1 MASFTDKR
9 INRSFRRNEGKAGR
23 SSTSGAIPPRGNQ
36 SRGPVFR
43 DSADG
48 EIASRRPRCSD
59 YRRAIEE
66 RKNPRETFPRT
77 NVSFL
82 LICSRETGDSSKSRL
97 RSNGNRVELFSFRV
111 SIIVPILSI
120 LFEDETRD
128 VAYLSW
134 DNFELFPTWV
144 KCNITCPRVESR
156 RFGIISG
163 FALYKYV
170 IVKYIFP
177 LFSSRNEILKFLFK

>member
-66 RKNPRETFPRT
+66 RKNPRETFP
-77 NVSFL
+77 SFL
-82 LICSRETGDSSKSRL
+82 SVREKPGDSSKSRL

-163 FALYKYV
+163 FALYRYV

-177 LFSSRNEILKFLFK
+177 LFSSRYLEISK

>member
-97 RSNGNRVELFSFRV
+97 RSNGNRVEERVIFLSSFDNRPDLIHLVRRRNSGRCLFIMGQFR
-111 SIIVPILSI
+111 
-120 LFEDETRD
+120 
-128 VAYLSW
+128 
-134 DNFELFPTWV
+134 
-144 KCNITCPRVESR
+144 
-156 RFGIISG
+156 IISN
-163 FALYKYV
+163 LSKV
-170 IVKYIFP
+170 
-177 LFSSRNEILKFLFK
+177 

>member
-23 SSTSGAIPPRGNQ
+23 SSTSGTIPPRGNQ

-66 RKNPRETFPRT
+66 RKNPRETFP
-77 NVSFL
+77 SFL
-82 LICSRETGDSSKSRL
+82 SVREKPGDSSKSRL
-97 RSNGNRVELFSFRV
+97 RSNGNRVEERVIFLSSFDNRPDLIHLIRRRNSGRCLFIMKQFR
-111 SIIVPILSI
+111 
-120 LFEDETRD
+120 
-128 VAYLSW
+128 
-134 DNFELFPTWV
+134 
-144 KCNITCPRVESR
+144 
-156 RFGIISG
+156 IISN
-163 FALYKYV
+163 LSKV
-170 IVKYIFP
+170 
-177 LFSSRNEILKFLFK
+177 

>member
-23 SSTSGAIPPRGNQ
+23 SSTSGTIPPRGNQ

-66 RKNPRETFPRT
+66 RKNPRETFP
-77 NVSFL
+77 SFL
-82 LICSRETGDSSKSRL
+82 SVREKPGDSSKSRL
-97 RSNGNRVELFSFRV
+97 RSNGNRVEERVIFLSSFDNRPDLIHLVRRRNSGRCLFIMGQFR
-111 SIIVPILSI
+111 
-120 LFEDETRD
+120 
-128 VAYLSW
+128 
-134 DNFELFPTWV
+134 
-144 KCNITCPRVESR
+144 
-156 RFGIISG
+156 IISN
-163 FALYKYV
+163 LSKV
-170 IVKYIFP
+170 
-177 LFSSRNEILKFLFK
+177 

>member
-66 RKNPRETFPRT
+66 RKNPRETFP
-77 NVSFL
+77 SFL
-82 LICSRETGDSSKSRL
+82 SVREKPGDSSKSRL
-97 RSNGNRVELFSFRV
+97 RSNGNRVEERVIFLSSFDNRPDLIHLVRRRNSGRCLFIMGQFR
-111 SIIVPILSI
+111 
-120 LFEDETRD
+120 
-128 VAYLSW
+128 
-134 DNFELFPTWV
+134 
-144 KCNITCPRVESR
+144 
-156 RFGIISG
+156 IISN
-163 FALYKYV
+163 LSKV
-170 IVKYIFP
+170 
-177 LFSSRNEILKFLFK
+177 